1 MRSPSTSTGTSCA
14 RTSCRYGLKPATRSS
29 ARTSRSLRNG
39 LASTAATGLPSFAGG
54 AGTKGKDPPS
64 RRGASATGRRNRHP
78 RRPNLLQKRQL
89 CGGGAEAEPPGLQ
102 PPGHFP
108 HPTSSNMSAAVLE
121 QRPQILARAAQGD
134 LDSFSQL
141 IDPLLD
147 PAYRLAAV
155 MLGDRS
161 AAEDAGQEA
170 SIKAWRKLRQ
180 LRGDA
185 QSLRAWF
192 LSIVANEC
200 RMAART
206 RWFSVIRVADV
217 PAQAPDDRESHSDL
231 RRALMRL
238 TPDERL
244 PLVLHFYLDLPLDEV
259 ARTLRVSPSAA
270 KSRIYRAAKRL
281 RADLTIE
288 EVF

>member
-1 MRSPSTSTGTSCA
+1 
-14 RTSCRYGLKPATRSS
+14 
-29 ARTSRSLRNG
+29 
-39 LASTAATGLPSFAGG
+39 
-54 AGTKGKDPPS
+54 
-64 RRGASATGRRNRHP
+64 
-78 RRPNLLQKRQL
+78 
-89 CGGGAEAEPPGLQ
+89 
-102 PPGHFP
+102 
-108 HPTSSNMSAAVLE
+108 MSAAVLE

-134 LDSFSQL
+134 VDSFSLL

-155 MLGDRS
+155 MLGDRG
-161 AAEDAGQEA
+161 AAEDAVQEA

-185 QSLRAWF
+185 QSLRSWF

-200 RMAART
+200 RMTRRA
-206 RWFSVIRVADV
+206 RWFSVLKLAEL
-217 PAQAPDDRESHSDL
+217 PAQAPEERESSSDL
-231 RRALMRL
+231 HRALMRL
-238 TPDERL
+238 SPDERL

-259 ARTLRVSPSAA
+259 ATTLRVSRSAA